1 MISVILSSLKKYCPL
16 DILLVYLRLFL
27 LRLHNFQQLKN
38 FIRNSII
45 KYFAG
50 TLAALKL
57 IQKWLL
63 IIIANVSCCAKVE
76 RKLRR
81 WNLTLWVNWFF
92 LLHFAA
98 AAIASVIFPPRT
110 GAALCGCMLHTGDK
124 RLLQY
129 KVCTYIVLIISN
141 FWCNPRA
148 LNDWEILRSLKT
160 NTQWIQTN
168 SKWKINR
175 KFRCNRLGIVSR
187 APGPRFHT
195 LLWIFNAKFKFRR
208 NTLNRSRT
216 AFTIIC

>member
-16 DILLVYLRLFL
+16 DKLLVYLWFFL

-81 WNLTLWVNWFF
+81 WNLTPWVNWFF

-148 LNDWEILRSLKT
+148 LNDWEILRSTKNKYT
-160 NTQWIQTN
+160 NEYKPIRNGRSTASFAVTDSVSFRGHRVQGFTLYCEFLMQN
-168 SKWKINR
+168 SNSEETHWTEVA
-175 KFRCNRLGIVSR
+175 LHSQ
-187 APGPRFHT
+187 
-195 LLWIFNAKFKFRR
+195 
-208 NTLNRSRT
+208 
-216 AFTIIC
+216 